1 MKWISTSTRSTPSST
16 VSWSVPFWKRK
27 RALAVYPGICQRWFK
42 SVKITVHTKWY
53 SGQRSKDVRSLDSKR
68 LWEEHGLRS
77 KQHHWDLPPLPPWL
91 WSCWLLVFKHLRSVQ
106 VHKNCFNKILN
117 SSGGATLATWTW
129 VLFVALTPPFLLWSC
144 NWCSEATYRNKGISR
159 PYVEGLKSPMR
170 KEYPD
175 DTMASNEILS
185 TLAKVKISEE
195 WIIAQS
201 IISTSK
207 PFSRIMNTTLTR
219 EMLLL

>member
-1 MKWISTSTRSTPSST
+1 MIFRATIQRRAIPGQWETLKGTWPSFEATSLRPALIAFLTVIMLTTPPQAPSQCSGASTIATLNLKLLRQCDSRNLNLSP
-16 VSWSVPFWKRK
+16 
-27 RALAVYPGICQRWFK
+27 LCG
-42 SVKITVHTKWY
+42 
-53 SGQRSKDVRSLDSKR
+53 LDS
-68 LWEEHGLRS
+68 
-77 KQHHWDLPPLPPWL
+77 
-91 WSCWLLVFKHLRSVQ
+91 
-106 VHKNCFNKILN
+106 
-117 SSGGATLATWTW
+117 SSS
-129 VLFVALTPPFLLWSC
+129 ALKLQPTV
-144 NWCSEATYRNKGISR
+144 EATYRSKGISR

>member
-1 MKWISTSTRSTPSST
+1 MIFRATIQRRAIPGQWETLKGTWPSFEVTSLRPALIAFLTVIMLTTPPQALSQCLGASTI
-16 VSWSVPFWKRK
+16 VD
-27 RALAVYPGICQRWFK
+27 LYPCKLLRRCDSRNLNLSPLCG
-42 SVKITVHTKWY
+42 
-53 SGQRSKDVRSLDSKR
+53 LDS
-68 LWEEHGLRS
+68 
-77 KQHHWDLPPLPPWL
+77 
-91 WSCWLLVFKHLRSVQ
+91 
-106 VHKNCFNKILN
+106 
-117 SSGGATLATWTW
+117 SSS
-129 VLFVALTPPFLLWSC
+129 ALKLQPTV
-144 NWCSEATYRNKGISR
+144 EATYRSKGISP

>member
-16 VSWSVPFWKRK
+16 VRWSVPFWKRK

-117 SSGGATLATWTW
+117 SSVDELSSFFAEFERSPKMTWFDFISSFGGFCGLC
-129 VLFVALTPPFLLWSC
+129 L
-144 NWCSEATYRNKGISR
+144 GISF
-159 PYVEGLKSPMR
+159 VSVV
-170 KEYPD
+170 
-175 DTMASNEILS
+175 EILY
-185 TLAKVKISEE
+185 
-195 WIIAQS
+195 W
-201 IISTSK
+201 
-207 PFSRIMNTTLTR
+207 FSVRLCKNFWSNIFVRLSVLN
-219 EMLLL
+219 